1 MNAERSRR
9 SLPTLHRKSN
19 GEEAA
24 IHIRRMIFDGELR
37 PGERVPQDEIALALG
52 ISRIPLREALVA
64 LELQGWVT
72 IELHRGAFVNAID
85 VQTVQDHFELLGVM
99 YSWALE
105 RAMERGGEAFVERIV
120 AIEQALRKEQDPD
133 AASKLLFRV
142 YSTMVEAARSSRL
155 RIVLRAT
162 SSVVPGNFFEEV
174 PGSIEIERTGL
185 AAVVKALKAGDSA
198 RAAAELRKMLQR
210 VCTSVVTLFH
220 DRGLF
225 AAPGAVAGS

>member
-1 MNAERSRR
+1 MNAERARR

-85 VQTVQDHFELLGVM
+85 VQTVEDHFQLLILM
-99 YSWALE
+99 YGWALE
-105 RAMERGGEAFVERIV
+105 RALERTGQPFVQRMVE
-120 AIEQALRKEQDPD
+120 IEQALRKETDPD
-133 AASKLLFRV
+133 AAGKLLFSV
-142 YSTMVEAARSSRL
+142 YSALVESARSSRL

-174 PGSIEIERTGL
+174 PGTIEIERKGL
-185 AAVVKALKAGDSA
+185 AAVVKALKAGDGA
-198 RAAAELRKMLQR
+198 RASAELRKMLQR
-210 VCTSVVTLFH
+210 VCTAVVALFR

-225 AAPGAVAGS
+225 AVPEGGAGR

>member
-1 MNAERSRR
+1 MNADRAPR

-85 VQTVQDHFELLGVM
+85 VQTVEDHFELLILM

-105 RAMERGGEAFVERIV
+105 RAMERTGAAFVQKIV
-120 AIEQALRKEQDPD
+120 AIEQALRREQDPE
-133 AASKLLFRV
+133 AASKLLFSV
-142 YSTMVEAARSSRL
+142 YSTLVESAQSSRL

-174 PGSIEIERTGL
+174 PGTIDIERTGL
-185 AAVVKALKAGDSA
+185 AAVVKALKAGDSV
-198 RAAAELRKMLQR
+198 RASAELRKMLQR
-210 VCTSVVTLFH
+210 VCKSVVALFH

-225 AAPGAVAGS
+225 AAPETSGAR